1 MNTGSAFDYL
11 GEYPVMK
18 KNHLI
23 ISGSIMLILGP
34 VFGLLLCI
42 ELLKLNF
49 DRFVESDAAVPIAL
63 VATTIDQCNL
73 SYIAGVVI
81 GLLGGTI
88 LIVGLFR
95 KPPTKP

>member
-18 KNHLI
+18 KKHLI
-23 ISGSIMLILGP
+23 ITGSIMLILGP
-34 VFGLLLCI
+34 VFGLLICI
-42 ELLKLNF
+42 ELLKWNF
-49 DRFVESDAAVPIAL
+49 DRFAESDSAVPIAL
-63 VATTIDQCNL
+63 VATTINQCNL